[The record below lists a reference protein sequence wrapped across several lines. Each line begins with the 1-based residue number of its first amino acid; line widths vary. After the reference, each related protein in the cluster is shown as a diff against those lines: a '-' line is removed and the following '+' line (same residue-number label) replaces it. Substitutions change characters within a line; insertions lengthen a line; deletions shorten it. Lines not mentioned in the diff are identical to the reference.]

1 MLTKLLSTL
10 LLVLA
15 CWSVLLEQGEEEV
28 LSQYPIFTLPE
39 VET

>member
-15 CWSVLLEQGEEEV
+15 CWSVLLEQGEEV